1 MVAKVHADRPSA
13 DAAHPGARPGA
24 PSDLETEAA
33 TPDHDLE
40 TEVQAVAA
48 WFEALPVEWQ
58 RYLDHE
64 ARAGRQAYGQA

>member
-13 DAAHPGARPGA
+13 DAAQPGGP
-24 PSDLETEAA
+24 EAV